1 MSLSKLDWTKWEKS
15 EITAGQAF
23 VSDQG
28 DQETCVSHALGKGIF
43 EILQTK
49 FGLYRG
55 DTQRQLKGKQEE
67 IIKNVIAR
75 HGECF
80 LGGLFLGSDMV
91 SFSV

>member
-43 EILQTK
+43 EVLQKK
-49 FGLYRG
+49 FGLYSGYSERE
-55 DTQRQLKGKQEE
+55 LKDKQEE
-67 IIKNVIAR
+67 IIKNMNAI
-75 HGECF
+75 HGKLSAIPF
-80 LGGLFLGSDMV
+80 DLHGKAGV
-91 SFSV
+91 K